1 MRRLFAHV
9 AIPALA
15 VLFASVSEAQI
26 PLFVRLSSAQY
37 PMSVRWWKIETP
49 HFQVIYPD
57 SMAAEAQRAASILE
71 RAYEPLGR
79 TLQRAPERIPVVLNN
94 QSAISNAF
102 VSWAPRRSEWYA
114 LPPGGVDEFGPVDW
128 FSLLAVHEGRHIVQ
142 ERAIRDGWIGLL
154 GKVFG
159 EGTTSFVGA
168 SLYFPA
174 WFWEGDAVGT
184 ETALT

>member
-1 MRRLFAHV
+1 MARRFAW
-9 AIPALA
+9 AAASALVCLLTSRSA
-15 VLFASVSEAQI
+15 AQI

-37 PMSVRWWKIETP
+37 PMSVRWWRIETP

-71 RAYEPLGR
+71 RAYEPLGK
-79 TLQRAPERIPVVLNN
+79 TLQRRPERIPVVLNS

-102 VSWAPRRSEWYA
+102 VAWAPRRSEWYA

-128 FSLLAVHEGRHIVQ
+128 FSLLAVHEGRHVVQ

-154 GKVFG
+154 GRVFG
-159 EGTTSFVGA
+159 EGTTAFVGG
-168 SLYFPA
+168 SLY
-174 WFWEGDAVGT
+174 
-184 ETALT
+184 